1 MSSWQMTH
9 NRKKEWE
16 YFDDKKILQP
26 ILAKAQDGHWIF
38 LLRTFIC
45 QGWER
50 KQNSTW
56 FYFHTVNDTF
66 QAISKDVSYDG
77 MIRGHDLED
86 RSFIWLVWGGRS
98 CLEKINRTSRLLG
111 EKGNQTFCSVEV
123 FIKLLKLPFHHNQ
136 LTIIT
141 IMSAEIFIKLLKLSF
156 PDRPNCIIN
165 AKKDGG
171 VIFSALEVFRRLQWS
186 GRRNDSDALPA
197 ADVWFGINVSMH
209 CQLYGLGSINV

>member
-1 MSSWQMTH
+1 MGIFWWQEDIATHISQSSRWTL
-9 NRKKEWE
+9 N
-16 YFDDKKILQP
+16 
-26 ILAKAQDGHWIF
+26 F

-45 QGWER
+45 QAWER

-56 FYFHTVNDTF
+56 FYFHTGNDTT
-66 QAISKDVSYDG
+66 QAISKDVSYG
-77 MIRGHDLED
+77 SRIRGHDLED
-86 RSFIWLVWGGRS
+86 GSFIWLVWGGRT

-141 IMSAEIFIKLLKLSF
+141 IMSAEIFIQLQKFSF
-156 PDRPNCIIN
+156 PNRLICIIN

-171 VIFSALEVFRRLQWS
+171 VIFFSALEVFWCLQWS

-197 ADVWFGINVSMH
+197 ADVWFVINVSMH
-209 CQLYGLGSINV
+209 CQLYGLGSINI

>member
-1 MSSWQMTH
+1 MDTEFPSPDIYLPSLG
-9 NRKKEWE
+9 KK
-16 YFDDKKILQP
+16 
-26 ILAKAQDGHWIF
+26 
-38 LLRTFIC
+38 
-45 QGWER
+45 

-66 QAISKDVSYDG
+66 QAISKDVSYG
-77 MIRGHDLED
+77 SMIHGHDLED

-156 PDRPNCIIN
+156 PDRLNCIIN
-165 AKKDGG
+165 AKKDDG
-171 VIFSALEVFRRLQWS
+171 VIFFQRWKYSGGCSDQGVVMTQTLSQLQMCGLS
-186 GRRNDSDALPA
+186 
-197 ADVWFGINVSMH
+197 SMFQ
-209 CQLYGLGSINV
+209 CIVNCMA

>member
-1 MSSWQMTH
+1 MLERFFTNLLIFS
-9 NRKKEWE
+9 KKQEWE

-45 QGWER
+45 QTWER

-56 FYFHTVNDTF
+56 FYFHTGNDTK
-66 QAISKDVSYDG
+66 AMSKDVSYDG

-141 IMSAEIFIKLLKLSF
+141 IMSAEIFIQLLKHSF
-156 PDRPNCIIN
+156 PNRPNCIIN

-171 VIFSALEVFRRLQWS
+171 VIFFQRWKYSGGCSDQGVVMTQTLSQLQMCGLSSMFHCIVWLRL
-186 GRRNDSDALPA
+186 N
-197 ADVWFGINVSMH
+197 
-209 CQLYGLGSINV
+209 

>member
-1 MSSWQMTH
+1 MDTEFSFSGHLFT
-9 NRKKEWE
+9 KLGKEN
-16 YFDDKKILQP
+16 KIVPGSIFTLSM
-26 ILAKAQDGHWIF
+26 ILF
-38 LLRTFIC
+38 RLLARM
-45 QGWER
+45 
-50 KQNSTW
+50 
-56 FYFHTVNDTF
+56 FHM
-66 QAISKDVSYDG
+66 YDG

-141 IMSAEIFIKLLKLSF
+141 IMSAEIFIQLLKHSF
-156 PDRPNCIIN
+156 PNRPNCIIN

-171 VIFSALEVFRRLQWS
+171 VIFFQRWKYSGGCSDQGVVMTQTLSQLQMCGLS
-186 GRRNDSDALPA
+186 
-197 ADVWFGINVSMH
+197 SMFQ
-209 CQLYGLGSINV
+209 CIVNCMA